1 MANVR
6 SSLPPGGVPDSLE
19 DPLRT
24 FCLGPDAFLVA
35 PRPSAPGSAARPAA
49 PWLLELHEPA
59 GETVRV
65 LIAEGGDE

>member
-6 SSLPPGGVPDSLE
+6 SSVPFGGVLDSLE

-35 PRPSAPGSAARPAA
+35 PRPTAPGRPAGR
-49 PWLLELHEPA
+49 WLLELHEPA

-65 LIAEGGDE
+65 VIAGGGDE